1 MTVITIKRTLPEIL
15 RHIQSIPNELRL
27 NLKGASEE
35 EKIDVFEEMKNALR
49 FDIMDVCSKNYAV
62 EQMDA
67 QLVELEHEVNQE
79 IEEGFAM
86 LQKMHLFEDAKLEDM
101 RRSFKNEE
109 EACAFIIEVASEFL
123 FDLGSKF
130 SIMMNEKIEKK
141 KRSKKED
148 IEMVLMNEGNGLDLD
163 DVTSQVIRL
172 DGDDDMVAQLKG
184 ALSKEALETLV
195 GTLESHLKQM
205 KEILKEDE
213 EESLIKLS

>member
-27 NLKGASEE
+27 SLKGASEE

-49 FDIMDVCSKNYAV
+49 IDIMDVCSKNYAV

-67 QLVELEHEVNQE
+67 QLVELEREVNQE

-101 RRSFKNEE
+101 RRSFKDEE

-130 SIMMNEKIEKK
+130 SIMMNDKIEKK
-141 KRSKKED
+141 KKSKKED

-205 KEILKEDE
+205 KQILKEDE